1 MIFTIYKL
9 AKFSASSNSLCS
21 FFKTKESF
29 KLSPFIFES
38 EYDTIEESIPPL
50 KKLPVS
56 NPK

>member
-1 MIFTIYKL
+1 MLIIFKT
-9 AKFSASSNSLCS
+9 
-21 FFKTKESF
+21 TKESF

-56 NPK
+56 KSEIDRFFVVV